1 MICWMIINNRD
12 IMSKKD
18 KTLKDILDLILYE
31 NLSTQ
36 DEIAEKLGITR
47 RYVTQLLQPL
57 VKDGTVKRA
66 YMIDLKSYE
75 KVAESLS
82 DYAGTPETKGNVIVN
97 DMIANMAKHV
107 HSQIEVSFDAVLE
120 YDEDKAN
127 KALEMDYATNN
138 MVEKIRT
145 SVETIVNMTKHS
157 EISKSMLYN
166 EIAYDLERIGDYC
179 GHIAKFVINDVY
191 EIDENVLKKLKKMY
205 KIAQKMIRLA
215 ITSFIE
221 GKTELKD
228 DLMELEESI
237 HILQTKAIN
246 LIAEQMA
253 ENSFDEKERSNYFIY
268 LFRVVKAFE
277 RMGDISVEMMDVS
290 VEFHQN
296 IPRSTTPRTFRY

>member
-1 MICWMIINNRD
+1 MIINSG
-12 IMSKKD
+12 IMSKKN
-18 KTLKDILDLILYE
+18 KTLKDILDIILYE
-31 NLSTQ
+31 NPSTQ
-36 DEIAEKLGITR
+36 DEIAVKLGITR
-47 RYVTQLLQPL
+47 RYVTRLLQPL

-82 DYAGTPETKGNVIVN
+82 DYIGPTETKGNVIVN
-97 DMIANMAKHV
+97 DMIANMVRHV
-107 HSQIEVSFDAVLE
+107 HSQIEVSFEAVLE
-120 YDEDKAN
+120 YDEEKAN

-145 SVETIVNMTKHS
+145 SVETIVNMNKHS

-166 EIAYDLERIGDYC
+166 EIAYDLERIGDYSA
-179 GHIAKFVINDVY
+179 HIAKFVINDIY

-228 DLMELEESI
+228 DLMKLEESI

-268 LFRVVKAFE
+268 LFRVIKAFE

-290 VEFHQN
+290 IEFHEN
-296 IPRSTTPRTFRY
+296 IPRSTTPRTFR

>member
-1 MICWMIINNRD
+1 MSINSG
-12 IMSKKD
+12 IMGKKD

-31 NLSTQ
+31 NPATQ
-36 DEIAEKLGITR
+36 DEIALKLGITR
-47 RYVTQLLQPL
+47 RYVAQLLQPL

-75 KVAESLS
+75 SIAESLS
-82 DYAGTPETKGNVIVN
+82 DYHVNETKGNVLVN
-97 DMIANMAKHV
+97 DMINNMAKHV

-120 YDEDKAN
+120 YDKEKAN
-127 KALEMDYATNN
+127 KALEMDFATNN

-145 SVETIVNMTKHS
+145 SVETIVSMNKHS
-157 EISKSMLYN
+157 EISKPMLYN

-179 GHIAKFVINDVY
+179 AHIAKFVINDIY
-191 EIDENVLKKLKKMY
+191 KIEENVLKKLKKMY
-205 KIAQKMIRLA
+205 KIARKMIRLA
-215 ITSFIE
+215 ITSFLE

-228 DLMELEESI
+228 DLMKLEELI

-253 ENSFDEKERSNYFIY
+253 ESSFDEKERSNYFIY
-268 LFRVVKAFE
+268 LFRVIKAFE

-290 VEFHQN
+290 IEFHEN